1 MKDLIQDE
9 NPSFGLRG
17 CRITAVY
24 PHFTVMQIRSIVS
37 SMIDLTESGVCTFNE
52 PVKIAIPFVNSD
64 HELDLV
70 IALIVKTT
78 RQVPFFKSFS
88 FFSNVHLFS
97 SSYPFCL

>member
-1 MKDLIQDE
+1 MQDQ

-24 PHFTVMQIRSIVS
+24 PHFTVMQIRAIVS
-37 SMIDLTESGVCTFNE
+37 SMIDLTESGASTFFE

-70 IALIVKTT
+70 IALIEKTT
-78 RQVPFFKSFS
+78 RQVPFSKLFS
-88 FFSNVHLFS
+88 FFYESALT
-97 SSYPFCL
+97 L